1 MLKKLAL
8 VIGIGSLLAC
18 SQEEELPIMYPCL
31 DGSCDAIFEIDPL
44 VSPGVY
50 QDVNS
55 YWHIKY
61 WGPRYFTI
69 KGELDKLNSRYVINN
84 IPLVET
90 QYDSDYWIIFNK
102 IRYKMPVY
110 SVLSWFSDGG
120 YKKPIPI
127 GNLEYTLT
135 DIAKIQPPLNI
146 AGYQI
151 QKNFCW
157 ECPYA
162 KSALGTYSKY
172 TYNPRQQFFLD
183 KDMVGDT
190 LKVMVKTTFNTDVGE
205 QVVIEKQ
212 FKVIVDK

>member
-1 MLKKLAL
+1 MLKKLVL
-8 VIGIGSLLAC
+8 LIGISSLLVAC
-18 SQEEELPIMYPCL
+18 QEEELPAIYPCL
-31 DGSCDAIFEIDPL
+31 DGRCDSFFKIDPW
-44 VSPGVY
+44 VSPELY
-50 QDVNS
+50 QDKNE
-55 YWHIKY
+55 YWHIKF
-61 WGPRYFTI
+61 WGPKYFTI
-69 KGELDKLNSRYVINN
+69 VGQLDELHPKYVVNE
-84 IPLVET
+84 IPLIET
-90 QYDSDYWIIFNK
+90 QYDSDYWIIFNE
-102 IRYKMPVY
+102 IRYKMPIY
-110 SVLSWFSDGG
+110 SVLSWFSDGS

-172 TYNPRQQFFLD
+172 TYSPRQQFFLD

-190 LKVMVKTTFNTDVGE
+190 LKIMIKTTFNADVGE
-205 QVVIEKQ
+205 QVIIEKQ
-212 FKVIVDK
+212 FKIIVD

>member
-1 MLKKLAL
+1 MLRKLILA
-8 VIGIGSLLAC
+8 VGVSSLLAC
-18 SQEEELPIMYPCL
+18 SPGELPTPYPCL
-31 DGSCDAIFEIDPL
+31 DGKCDAIFKIDPL

-55 YWHIKY
+55 YWHIEY
-61 WGPRYFTI
+61 WGPQYFTI
-69 KGELDKLNSRYVINN
+69 MGELDELNPQYVVNN

-90 QYDSDYWIIFNK
+90 QYDSDYWIAFGALSFK
-102 IRYKMPVY
+102 IPIY
-110 SVLSWFSDGG
+110 SVLSWFSDKN
-120 YKKPIPI
+120 YNNPIPI

-135 DIAKIQPPLNI
+135 DLAKIQPPLNI

-162 KSALGTYSKY
+162 QSALGTYSKY

-183 KDMVGDT
+183 KHMVGDT
-190 LKVMVKTTFNTDVGE
+190 LNVMVKTTFNKDMGE
-205 QVVIEKQ
+205 IIVVEKQ
-212 FKVIVDK
+212 FKIIID

>member
-1 MLKKLAL
+1 MLRKLAL
-8 VIGIGSLLAC
+8 VIGIGSLLVSC
-18 SQEEELPIMYPCL
+18 QEEELPAIYPCL
-31 DGSCDAIFEIDPL
+31 DGNCNSYFKIDPW
-44 VSPGVY
+44 VSPELY
-50 QDVNS
+50 QDQNE
-55 YWHIKY
+55 YWHIKF

-69 KGELDKLNSRYVINN
+69 VGKLDELHPKYVVNE

-90 QYDSDYWIIFNK
+90 KYDSDYWIIFNK
-102 IRYKMPVY
+102 IRYKMPMY

-162 KSALGTYSKY
+162 ESALGTYSKY

-190 LKVMVKTTFNTDVGE
+190 LKVMIKTTFNTDVGE
-205 QVVIEKQ
+205 QVVVEKQ
-212 FKVIVDK
+212 FKIIVDK